1 MYIVVVEDDKLQYE
15 WLDPLLRQS
24 KTLNV
29 TRLERIKTEKEFYDK
44 FEEIAS
50 DPPDVILL
58 DIMLRWADP
67 APDFTPPPPEIDRDA
82 GFFRAGLRCEQKL
95 AADDRTKNIPI
106 IIYSVLESEDLGRD
120 RPDRPNVKFL
130 EKDFQVR
137 AIEAAIRE
145 MTDPELEEI
154 HLSR

>member
-1 MYIVVVEDDKLQYE
+1 MYILVVEDDKLQYE
-15 WLDPLLRQS
+15 WLDRFLRENKS
-24 KTLNV
+24 LNV
-29 TRLERIKTEKEFYDK
+29 TRLERIKTEKEFADR

-50 DPPDVILL
+50 NPPNVILL
-58 DIMLRWADP
+58 DVMLRWADP
-67 APDFTPPPPEIDRDA
+67 SPDLTPPPPEVEKE

-137 AIEAAIRE
+137 AIESAIRE